1 MHFFFSLTVYV
12 VTQNILTKIDFI
24 SMLIATVK
32 PMMIFQYFAPKQKR
46 IFLQENYE
54 LSKILTEEN
63 QK

>member
-1 MHFFFSLTVYV
+1 
-12 VTQNILTKIDFI
+12 
-24 SMLIATVK
+24 MLIATVK

-63 QK
+63 QKWTLI